1 MSKNNLKTRL
11 KKLSLVLLA
20 GGVMLGLPGCSDNQS
35 EQKEEKVTMEE
46 IIKLQKEKRK
56 ELLQTVSTPNLF
68 KQKVYENLCTNN
80 FGECSAK
87 EPTNQ
92 ELAAVAESLYSKCQD
107 FSNQLRSS
115 PNEKG
120 IGSIEQPDIKAF
132 SAYVNQQTPTSP
144 YQEAGLPMAPDYYQK
159 KYGLT
164 HDQVIRVFKAYTGF
178 ISEITSVESENRL
191 SNAAFYARF
200 GGRAL
205 LLQNTFK
212 KQFGKMQST
221 GHLPTYQSSARDY

>member
-1 MSKNNLKTRL
+1 MPKDTLKTRL
-11 KKLSLVLLA
+11 KKISLTLA
-20 GGVMLGLPGCSDNQS
+20 ACGAMIGLPGCSDNQS
-35 EQKEEKVTMEE
+35 EQKEEVTMEE
-46 IIKLQKEKRK
+46 IIKLQKEQRK
-56 ELLQTVSTPNLF
+56 ELLQTISNPNLF

-120 IGSIEQPDIKAF
+120 IGYIEQPDIKAF

-144 YQEAGLPMAPDYYQK
+144 YQGAGLPMAPDYYQK

-191 SNAAFYARF
+191 SNATFYTRF
-200 GGRAL
+200 SGRAL

-212 KQFGKMQST
+212 KQFGKEQNI
-221 GHLPTYQSSARDY
+221 GRIPAYQSSARDY

>member
-20 GGVMLGLPGCSDNQS
+20 GGAMLGLPGCSDNQS
-35 EQKEEKVTMEE
+35 EQEEEKVTMEE
-46 IIKLQKEKRK
+46 IVKLQKEKRK
-56 ELLQTVSTPNLF
+56 ELLQTVSTPTLF

-87 EPTNQ
+87 EPTNR

-107 FSNQLRSS
+107 FSNRLRSS
-115 PNEKG
+115 SNEKG
-120 IGSIEQPDIKAF
+120 IGYIKQPDIKAF
-132 SAYVNQQTPTSP
+132 SAYVNQQIPTSP
-144 YQEAGLPMAPDYYQK
+144 YQGASLPMAPDYYQR

-164 HDQVIRVFKAYTGF
+164 NDQVIRVFKAYTGF
-178 ISEITSVESENRL
+178 ISEMTSVENENRL
-191 SNAAFYARF
+191 SNATFYTRF
-200 GGRAL
+200 SGRAL

-212 KQFGKMQST
+212 KQFGKEQNI
-221 GHLPTYQSSARDY
+221 GRIPAYQSSARDY